1 MKFILLPLLLV
12 FAQPAF
18 SQNKLHT
25 EDVVRFWNAYDK
37 IIATDNYHDQLQIIQ
52 KEYLQPASAGLKRF
66 TEILNYTD
74 SGYINSIRSAPNFW
88 KTIRQ
93 NTLTALKLSKEVN
106 ASIVKLK
113 KYYPGLKP
121 AEIYFVIG
129 LGNSGG
135 KPIGNELVI
144 GLEVAA
150 GDSTVNTSELK
161 SDFLK
166 KVFAQQE
173 VNNIISLAIH
183 EYIHTQQTSGKHQ
196 NNYILKQ
203 ALIEGSCDFLAELIT
218 GIPLKSPYMEYGKKN
233 AEKVKADFR
242 KDLAKP
248 SLRDW
253 FYNGTQTEV
262 GDLGYYTGYAI
273 SKKYYDQAK
282 DKKEAIK
289 NLIGL
294 NYSDD
299 EKVFELLNNS
309 KYFNEPLKYADLKA
323 DADRLSPRIAGIYP
337 IKNDSLSAAVT
348 EIEIE
353 FTQPMRPGFSINY
366 SAKGKD
372 FFPINRVIGYSEDKK
387 RLKLGVKLDPNKE
400 YQFII
405 TNRSFVSAEGYA
417 LQAQETFVRF
427 TAY

>member
-1 MKFILLPLLLV
+1 MKLIQLTLLL
-12 FAQPAF
+12 FLGQLAF

-52 KEYLQPASAGLKRF
+52 KEYLQPASAGLKQF
-66 TEILNYTD
+66 AEILNYTD
-74 SGYINSIRSAPNFW
+74 SGYINSIRTAPHFW
-88 KTIRQ
+88 KTMRQ

-106 ASIVKLK
+106 ASIDQLK
-113 KYYPGLKP
+113 KNYPELKP
-121 AEIYFVIG
+121 AALYFVIG

-135 KPIGNELVI
+135 KPIGNDLVI

-166 KVFAQQE
+166 KVFARQE
-173 VNNIISLAIH
+173 VSNIISLAIH
-183 EYIHTQQTSGKHQ
+183 EYIHTQQVSDRHE

-242 KDLAKP
+242 KDLVKP

-253 FYNGTQTEV
+253 FYNGTQAEV
-262 GDLGYYTGYAI
+262 GDLGYYVGYTI
-273 SKKYYDQAK
+273 SKKYYEQIK
-282 DKKEAIK
+282 NKKEAIK
-289 NLIGL
+289 TLISL

-309 KYFNEPLKYADLKA
+309 KYFNGSLKYADLKA
-323 DADRLSPRIAGIYP
+323 EINKRSPRVAGIHPIKADR
-337 IKNDSLSAAVT
+337 LSAAVT

-353 FTQPMRPGFSINY
+353 FTQPMREGYSINY
-366 SAKGKD
+366 SDKGKD
-372 FFPINRVIGYSEDKK
+372 FFPITRVIGYSDDKK
-387 RLKLGVKLDPNKE
+387 KLKLGVKLEPDKE
-400 YQFII
+400 YQFVI
-405 TNRSFVSAEGYA
+405 TNRSFVSEDGYA
-417 LQAQETFVRF
+417 LQAAETLISFI
-427 TAY
+427 TY